1 MTSKQMEDLG
11 NPDLIKAIQGR
22 ISSQG
27 RITFAEYME
36 MALYMRGLGYYTS
49 GGEKIGGEG
58 DYYTSPELHPLFG
71 EMIGRQLAQIAESEG
86 LAWPARARGVGASE
100 DQPIVSPHG
109 PPQVMIVE
117 MGAGK
122 GLLCHDILNYTRRE
136 HPKFFQRLT
145 YLIIEKS
152 HIMIEQQ
159 KERLAPYIQ
168 EDKVR
173 WVSGLD
179 NATFPHGIV
188 GFVLSN
194 ELLDSF
200 PTHRLVKKEGQLQ
213 EIYVTMR
220 DGRFLEVL
228 DVPSCPDLV
237 KYFERLDI
245 VLDESQQVEVNL
257 KALDWMRQVGRTLR
271 KGVVITVDYGY
282 PAAELYSPHR
292 KSGTFLCY
300 YKHRVTEDPY
310 VRVGWQDMT
319 AHVDYTSLARTGQEV
334 GLEVTGFTN
343 QEYFLVGLGIT
354 QEIENRLEQQTDR
367 QSREQQLSAMKHL
380 LAPNGLGR
388 VFKILIQHKGLKDP
402 QLAGLTYRPFGPE
415 VLFSL

>member
-58 DYYTSPELHPLFG
+58 DYYTSPDLHLLFG
-71 EMIGRQLAQIAESEG
+71 EMIGRQLAQIADVSALG
-86 LAWPARARGVGASE
+86 GSGSPLA
-100 DQPIVSPHG
+100 
-109 PPQVMIVE
+109 IVE

-122 GLLCHDILNYTRRE
+122 GLLCQDILNYISRE
-136 HPKFFQRLT
+136 HPKFFQCLT

-152 HIMIEQQ
+152 HTMIEQQ

-200 PTHRLVKKEGQLQ
+200 PIHRLVKKDGQLH

-228 DVPSCPDLV
+228 DVPSCSDLV

-245 VLDESQQVEVNL
+245 VLDEGQQVEVNL
-257 KALDWMRQVGRTLR
+257 KALDWMRQLGRTLK

-282 PAAELYSPHR
+282 PAAEFYSPHR
-292 KSGTFLCY
+292 KGGTFLCY
-300 YKHRVTEDPY
+300 YKHKVTEDPY

-319 AHVDYTSLARTGQEV
+319 AHVDFTSLARTGQEV

>member
-1 MTSKQMEDLG
+1 MEDLG
-11 NPDLIKAIQGR
+11 NPDLIKAIQDR

-36 MALYMRGLGYYTS
+36 MALYMPGLGYYTS

-71 EMIGRQLAQIAESEG
+71 EMIGRQLAQIADGSALG
-86 LAWPARARGVGASE
+86 GSG
-100 DQPIVSPHG
+100 SPLG
-109 PPQVMIVE
+109 IVE

-179 NATFPHGIV
+179 NAAFPHGIV

-213 EIYVTMR
+213 EIYVMMR
-220 DGRFLEVL
+220 GGRFLEVL

-245 VLDESQQVEVNL
+245 VLDEGQQVEVNL
-257 KALDWMRQVGRTLR
+257 KALDWMRLVGRTLK

-319 AHVDYTSLARTGQEV
+319 AHVDYTSLARTGREV

-354 QEIENRLEQQTDR
+354 REIENRLEQQTDR

-415 VLFSL
+415 VLLSL

>member
-27 RITFAEYME
+27 RITFAEFME

-71 EMIGRQLAQIAESEG
+71 EMIGRQLAQIADVSALG
-86 LAWPARARGVGASE
+86 GSGSPLA
-100 DQPIVSPHG
+100 
-109 PPQVMIVE
+109 IVE

-228 DVPSCPDLV
+228 DVPSCSDLV

-245 VLDESQQVEVNL
+245 VLDEGQQVEVNL
-257 KALDWMRQVGRTLR
+257 KALDWMRQVGRTLK

>member
-1 MTSKQMEDLG
+1 MEDLG

-71 EMIGRQLAQIAESEG
+71 EMIGRQLAQMADTSALG
-86 LAWPARARGVGASE
+86 GSVSSLA
-100 DQPIVSPHG
+100 
-109 PPQVMIVE
+109 IVE

-136 HPKFFQRLT
+136 HPKFFQCLT

-152 HIMIEQQ
+152 HTMIEQQ

-200 PTHRLVKKEGQLQ
+200 PTHRLVKKEGQLH

-245 VLDESQQVEVNL
+245 VLDEGQQVEVNL

-292 KSGTFLCY
+292 KGGTFLCY
-300 YKHRVTEDPY
+300 YKHRVSEDPY

-319 AHVDYTSLARTGQEV
+319 AHVDFTSLARTGQEV

-354 QEIENRLEQQTDR
+354 QEIETRLKQQPDL
-367 QSREQQLSAMKHL
+367 QSREQELSAMKHL
-380 LAPNGLGR
+380 VAPNGLGR

-402 QLAGLTYRPFGPE
+402 KLAGLTYRPFGPE

>member
-1 MTSKQMEDLG
+1 MEDLG
-11 NPDLIKAIQGR
+11 NPDLIKAIQDR

-36 MALYMRGLGYYTS
+36 MALYMPGLGYYTS
-49 GGEKIGGEG
+49 PGEKIGGEG

-71 EMIGRQLAQIAESEG
+71 EMIGRQLAQIADASALG
-86 LAWPARARGVGASE
+86 GSVSSLA
-100 DQPIVSPHG
+100 
-109 PPQVMIVE
+109 IVE

-152 HIMIEQQ
+152 HTMIEQQ

-245 VLDESQQVEVNL
+245 VLDEGQQVEVNL
-257 KALDWMRQVGRTLR
+257 KALDWMRQVGRTLK

-300 YKHRVTEDPY
+300 YKHRVSEDPY

-319 AHVDYTSLARTGQEV
+319 AHVDFTSLARTGQEV

-343 QEYFLVGLGIT
+343 LEYFLIGLGIT

-388 VFKILIQHKGLKDP
+388 VFKILIQHKGLKDLK
-402 QLAGLTYRPFGPE
+402 LAGLTYRPFALE
-415 VLFSL
+415 ALFSL